1 MPEPKNGRIGGGV
14 LKDNLE
20 IYQGGTPGG
29 RDYLNF
35 ANLQTD
41 IDSGNPLLHLNAKD
55 EQIGVNTDSISFD
68 LQTSNNIGSSNII
81 APTTSIA
88 NLFDIAS
95 NRIDYLVG
103 SDLLLSS
110 AVDIEATA
118 ISTNNLL
125 LDYNTISTYSP
136 NSNIELRPNTGFVN
150 IRSHWNNTGSIH
162 ATGNIEF
169 GGNFTLGDSDQDN
182 VVFEAEVASD
192 ILPDTTDNVS
202 LGSPSKRFDKIYS
215 RALDTRSLT
224 SERVVLS
231 GARLELRQGNIFYVS
246 TLGDNTNVGD
256 HQHGA
261 FRTIKHAL
269 DVVDASSAGPVTIHI
284 YPGEYEEEFPLIV
297 PERVT
302 IRGHDLRNVIIKPTS
317 ATNTNNAFEVNQNC
331 MISDVTIKDFY
342 SPGHAFAFADDAVIT
357 DRSPYIQNITVITKG
372 SVVSADDPRGFNQGD
387 AGKGALIDGSTI
399 NLGSIVFESDDNF
412 SGDYFDSTIPY
423 SASIQ
428 QEYEQYIGW
437 TFLDGAAIRTITAF
451 QEGYSNKLRVILDS
465 IQSTSNGETFE
476 ATGQLPYDKSMLF
489 HSATFITPGVDAIT
503 MKGGARVEWLNSF
516 TYFANRGLY
525 ALEEV
530 YPHATVVTLS
540 GGSFGWEEDPYS
552 LGRNGL
558 GEITLYNGKPRFLYS
573 GGLVTKSILWQGSYW
588 EILNSATSTSWRSDS
603 DTLYPWQAENWY
615 PVGGTGTAPTLTP
628 NLNNLR
634 IEVRSIGSAN
644 VYGNFGAVA
653 DGTDTLMYLI
663 SHNFSYIGAGKNK
676 SNDKSLSI
684 ENNEIVKINNGVIHF
699 TSTNETGKFRIG
711 NNFFADFETGT
722 TSIDASA
729 IDFSG
734 ISQIITRSGD
744 SETFINGSRI
754 DTGNIRISGNTIT
767 TIDNELVL
775 TPVTGIFNTDN
786 NPSLILSNGDDTT
799 RTNVEGS
806 IRYNTSTNLFEG
818 YSTGNLSFGGT
829 YSDDRVTSLRAHKTN
844 NTIIFT
850 ANSVVAGTLD
860 ATKLSLVGLSDG
872 DVLFDNNLIT
882 TTESNSNLE
891 LRRNGTGIIEAFD
904 IDLRDKNIINTSNN
918 TLVLGA
924 VGEGYV
930 KFDST
935 TGLVIPW
942 GNTTSRPPSPEVG
955 DTRWNTSDEQLE
967 TWNGTEWQRSAG
979 TGEDVGT
986 ADVNELL
993 DLYTIVLG

>member
-68 LQTSNNIGSSNII
+68 LQTPNNIGSSNII
-81 APTTSIA
+81 ASTTSIA
-88 NLFDIAS
+88 NLFDITS

-125 LDYNTISTYSP
+125 LDYNTISTYTSD
-136 NSNIELRPNTGFVN
+136 SNIELRPNAAFVN

-182 VVFEAEVASD
+182 VVFEADVASD

-224 SERVVLS
+224 SEKVVLS
-231 GARLELRQGNIFYVS
+231 GTRLELRQGNIFYVS
-246 TLGDNTNVGD
+246 TLGDDTNVGD

-269 DVVDASSAGPVTIHI
+269 DVVDASSAGPVTIHV

-302 IRGHDLRNVIIKPTS
+302 ISGEDIRNCIIKPT
-317 ATNTNNAFEVNQNC
+317 AGTNTNNAFEVNQNVT
-331 MISDVTIKDFY
+331 IENITIKDFF
-342 SPGHAFAFADDAVIT
+342 SPGYAFTFANNAIIT
-357 DRSPYIQNITVITKG
+357 ERSPYIRNITVITKG
-372 SVVSADDPRGFNQGD
+372 SVVSATDPRGFDQGD
-387 AGKGALIDGSTI
+387 AGKGALIDGS
-399 NLGSIVFESDDNF
+399 
-412 SGDYFDSTIPY
+412 
-423 SASIQ
+423 
-428 QEYEQYIGW
+428 
-437 TFLDGAAIRTITAF
+437 ITA
-451 QEGYSNKLRVILDS
+451 SSL
-465 IQSTSNGETFE
+465 TE
-476 ATGQLPYDKSMLF
+476 ASMLF
-489 HSATFITPGVDAIT
+489 HAATFITPGVDAIT
-503 MKGGARVEWLNSF
+503 MTNGVRVEWLNSF
-516 TYFANRGLY
+516 TYYANRGLY
-525 ALEEV
+525 AI
-530 YPHATVVTLS
+530 
-540 GGSFGWEEDPYS
+540 
-552 LGRNGL
+552 N
-558 GEITLYNGKPRFLYS
+558 
-573 GGLVTKSILWQGSYW
+573 
-588 EILNSATSTSWRSDS
+588 
-603 DTLYPWQAENWY
+603 
-615 PVGGTGTAPTLTP
+615 GTAGKA
-628 NLNNLR
+628 NNGSTFGA
-634 IEVRSIGSAN
+634 EVRSIGSAC

-653 DGTDTLMYLI
+653 DGADTLMYLI
-663 SHNFSYIGAGKNK
+663 THNFAYIGTGKDK

-699 TSTNETGKFRIG
+699 TSTDETGKFRVG

-786 NPSLILSNGDDTT
+786 NPGLILSNSDDTT
-799 RTNVEGS
+799 RTNIQGS

-829 YSDDRVTSLRAHKTN
+829 YSDDRATSLRAHQTN
-844 NTIIFT
+844 NTIILT
-850 ANSVVAGTLD
+850 ANNVVAGTLD

-942 GNTTSRPPSPEVG
+942 GNTISRPPSPELG
-955 DTRWNTSDEQLE
+955 DTRWNTSDDQLE

-979 TGEDVGT
+979 TGEDVDANT
-986 ADVNELL
+986 INELL

>member
-68 LQTSNNIGSSNII
+68 LQTPNNIGSSNII
-81 APTTSIA
+81 ASTTSIA
-88 NLFDIAS
+88 NLFDITS

-125 LDYNTISTYSP
+125 LDYNTISTYTSD
-136 NSNIELRPNTGFVN
+136 SNIEFRPNAAFVN

-182 VVFEAEVASD
+182 VVFEADVASD

-224 SERVVLS
+224 SEKVVLS
-231 GARLELRQGNIFYVS
+231 GTRLELRQGNIFYVS
-246 TLGDNTNVGD
+246 TLGDDTNVGD

-269 DVVDASSAGPVTIHI
+269 DVVDASSAGPVTIHV

-302 IRGHDLRNVIIKPTS
+302 ISGEDIRNCIIKPTTG
-317 ATNTNNAFEVNQNC
+317 TNTNNAFEVNQNVT
-331 MISDVTIKDFY
+331 IENITIKDFF
-342 SPGHAFAFADDAVIT
+342 SPGYAFTFANNAIIT
-357 DRSPYIQNITVITKG
+357 ERSPYIRNITVITKG
-372 SVVSADDPRGFNQGD
+372 SVVSATDPRGFDQGD
-387 AGKGALIDGSTI
+387 AGKGALIDGS
-399 NLGSIVFESDDNF
+399 
-412 SGDYFDSTIPY
+412 
-423 SASIQ
+423 
-428 QEYEQYIGW
+428 
-437 TFLDGAAIRTITAF
+437 ITA
-451 QEGYSNKLRVILDS
+451 SSL
-465 IQSTSNGETFE
+465 TE
-476 ATGQLPYDKSMLF
+476 ASMLF
-489 HSATFITPGVDAIT
+489 HAATFITPGVDAIT
-503 MKGGARVEWLNSF
+503 MTNGVRVEWLNSF
-516 TYFANRGLY
+516 TYYANRGLY
-525 ALEEV
+525 AI
-530 YPHATVVTLS
+530 
-540 GGSFGWEEDPYS
+540 
-552 LGRNGL
+552 N
-558 GEITLYNGKPRFLYS
+558 
-573 GGLVTKSILWQGSYW
+573 
-588 EILNSATSTSWRSDS
+588 
-603 DTLYPWQAENWY
+603 
-615 PVGGTGTAPTLTP
+615 GTAGKA
-628 NLNNLR
+628 NNGSTFGA
-634 IEVRSIGSAN
+634 EVRSIGSAC

-653 DGTDTLMYLI
+653 DGADTLMYLI
-663 SHNFSYIGAGKNK
+663 THNFAYIGTGKDK

-699 TSTNETGKFRIG
+699 TSTDETGKFRVG

-786 NPSLILSNGDDTT
+786 NPGLILSNSDDTT
-799 RTNVEGS
+799 RTNIQGS

-829 YSDDRVTSLRAHKTN
+829 YSDDRATSLRAHQTN
-844 NTIIFT
+844 NTIILT
-850 ANSVVAGTLD
+850 ANNVVAGTLD

-942 GNTTSRPPSPEVG
+942 GNTISRPPSPELG
-955 DTRWNTSDEQLE
+955 DTRWNTSDDQLE

-979 TGEDVGT
+979 TGEDVDANT
-986 ADVNELL
+986 INELL

>member
-68 LQTSNNIGSSNII
+68 LQTPNNIGSSNII
-81 APTTSIA
+81 ASTTSIA
-88 NLFDIAS
+88 NLFDITS

-125 LDYNTISTYSP
+125 LDYNTISTYTSD
-136 NSNIELRPNTGFVN
+136 SNIELRPNAAFVN

-182 VVFEAEVASD
+182 VVFEADVASD
-192 ILPDTTDNVS
+192 ILHDTTDNVS

-224 SERVVLS
+224 SEKVVLS
-231 GARLELRQGNIFYVS
+231 GTRLELRQGNIFYVS
-246 TLGDNTNVGD
+246 TLGDDTNVGD

-269 DVVDASSAGPVTIHI
+269 DVVDASSAGPVTIHV

-302 IRGHDLRNVIIKPTS
+302 ISGEDIRNCIIKPTTG
-317 ATNTNNAFEVNQNC
+317 TNTNNAFEVNQNVT
-331 MISDVTIKDFY
+331 IENITIKDFF
-342 SPGHAFAFADDAVIT
+342 SPGYAFTFANNAIIT
-357 DRSPYIQNITVITKG
+357 ERSPYIRNITVITKG
-372 SVVSADDPRGFNQGD
+372 SVVSATDPRGFDQGD
-387 AGKGALIDGSTI
+387 AGKGALIDGS
-399 NLGSIVFESDDNF
+399 
-412 SGDYFDSTIPY
+412 
-423 SASIQ
+423 
-428 QEYEQYIGW
+428 
-437 TFLDGAAIRTITAF
+437 ITA
-451 QEGYSNKLRVILDS
+451 SSL
-465 IQSTSNGETFE
+465 TE
-476 ATGQLPYDKSMLF
+476 ASMLF
-489 HSATFITPGVDAIT
+489 HAATFITPGVDAIT
-503 MKGGARVEWLNSF
+503 MTNGVRVEWLNSF
-516 TYFANRGLY
+516 TYYANRGLY
-525 ALEEV
+525 AI
-530 YPHATVVTLS
+530 
-540 GGSFGWEEDPYS
+540 
-552 LGRNGL
+552 N
-558 GEITLYNGKPRFLYS
+558 
-573 GGLVTKSILWQGSYW
+573 
-588 EILNSATSTSWRSDS
+588 
-603 DTLYPWQAENWY
+603 
-615 PVGGTGTAPTLTP
+615 GTAGKA
-628 NLNNLR
+628 NNGSTFGA
-634 IEVRSIGSAN
+634 EVRSIGSAC

-653 DGTDTLMYLI
+653 DGADTLMYLI
-663 SHNFSYIGAGKNK
+663 THNFAYIGTGKDK

-699 TSTNETGKFRIG
+699 TSTDETGKFRVG

-786 NPSLILSNGDDTT
+786 NPGLILSNSDDTT
-799 RTNVEGS
+799 RTNIQGS

-829 YSDDRVTSLRAHKTN
+829 YSDDRATSLRAHQTN
-844 NTIIFT
+844 NTIILT
-850 ANSVVAGTLD
+850 ANNVVAGTLD

-942 GNTTSRPPSPEVG
+942 GNTISRPPSPELG
-955 DTRWNTSDEQLE
+955 DTRWNTSDDQLE

-979 TGEDVGT
+979 TGEDVDANT
-986 ADVNELL
+986 INELL

>member
-302 IRGHDLRNVIIKPTS
+302 ISGEDIRNCIVKPT
-317 ATNTNNAFEVNQNC
+317 AGTNTNNAFEVNQNVT
-331 MISDVTIKDFY
+331 IENITIKDFF
-342 SPGHAFAFADDAVIT
+342 SPGYAFTFANNAVIT
-357 DRSPYIQNITVITKG
+357 ERSPYIRNVTVITKG
-372 SVVSADDPRGFNQGD
+372 SVISATDPRGFDQGD
-387 AGKGALIDGSTI
+387 AGKGALIDGSFT
-399 NLGSIVFESDDNF
+399 
-412 SGDYFDSTIPY
+412 
-423 SASIQ
+423 ASSL
-428 QEYEQYIGW
+428 
-437 TFLDGAAIRTITAF
+437 T
-451 QEGYSNKLRVILDS
+451 
-465 IQSTSNGETFE
+465 E
-476 ATGQLPYDKSMLF
+476 ASMLF
-489 HSATFITPGVDAIT
+489 HAATFITPGVDAIT
-503 MKGGARVEWLNSF
+503 MTNGVRVEWLNSF
-516 TYFANRGLY
+516 TYYANRGLY
-525 ALEEV
+525 AI
-530 YPHATVVTLS
+530 
-540 GGSFGWEEDPYS
+540 
-552 LGRNGL
+552 N
-558 GEITLYNGKPRFLYS
+558 
-573 GGLVTKSILWQGSYW
+573 
-588 EILNSATSTSWRSDS
+588 
-603 DTLYPWQAENWY
+603 
-615 PVGGTGTAPTLTP
+615 GTAGKA
-628 NLNNLR
+628 NNGSTFGA
-634 IEVRSIGSAN
+634 EVRSIGSAC

-699 TSTNETGKFRIG
+699 TSTNETGKFRVG

-806 IRYNTSTNLFEG
+806 IRYNTSENLFEG

-850 ANSVVAGTLD
+850 ANSVLAGTLD

-979 TGEDVGT
+979 TGEDVGI

>member
-68 LQTSNNIGSSNII
+68 LQTPNNIGSSNII
-81 APTTSIA
+81 ASTTSIA
-88 NLFDIAS
+88 NLFDITS

-125 LDYNTISTYSP
+125 LDYNTISTYTSD
-136 NSNIELRPNTGFVN
+136 SNIELRPNAAFVN

-182 VVFEAEVASD
+182 VVFEADVASD

-224 SERVVLS
+224 SEKVVLS
-231 GARLELRQGNIFYVS
+231 GTRLELRQGNIFYVS
-246 TLGDNTNVGD
+246 TLGDDTNVGD

-269 DVVDASSAGPVTIHI
+269 DVVDASSAGPVTIHV

-302 IRGHDLRNVIIKPTS
+302 ISGEDIRNCIIKPTTG
-317 ATNTNNAFEVNQNC
+317 TNTNNAFEVNQNVT
-331 MISDVTIKDFY
+331 IENITIKDFF
-342 SPGHAFAFADDAVIT
+342 SPGYAFTFANNAIIT
-357 DRSPYIQNITVITKG
+357 ERSPYIRNITVITKG
-372 SVVSADDPRGFNQGD
+372 SVVSATDPRGFDQGD
-387 AGKGALIDGSTI
+387 AGKGALIDGS
-399 NLGSIVFESDDNF
+399 
-412 SGDYFDSTIPY
+412 
-423 SASIQ
+423 
-428 QEYEQYIGW
+428 
-437 TFLDGAAIRTITAF
+437 ITA
-451 QEGYSNKLRVILDS
+451 SSL
-465 IQSTSNGETFE
+465 TE
-476 ATGQLPYDKSMLF
+476 ASMLF
-489 HSATFITPGVDAIT
+489 HAATFITPGVDAIT
-503 MKGGARVEWLNSF
+503 MTNGVRVEWLNSF
-516 TYFANRGLY
+516 TYYANRGLY
-525 ALEEV
+525 AI
-530 YPHATVVTLS
+530 
-540 GGSFGWEEDPYS
+540 
-552 LGRNGL
+552 N
-558 GEITLYNGKPRFLYS
+558 
-573 GGLVTKSILWQGSYW
+573 
-588 EILNSATSTSWRSDS
+588 
-603 DTLYPWQAENWY
+603 
-615 PVGGTGTAPTLTP
+615 GTAGKA
-628 NLNNLR
+628 NNGSTFGA
-634 IEVRSIGSAN
+634 EVRSIGSAC

-653 DGTDTLMYLI
+653 DGADTLMYLI
-663 SHNFSYIGAGKNK
+663 SHNFAYIGTGKDK

-699 TSTNETGKFRIG
+699 TSTDETGKFRVG

-786 NPSLILSNGDDTT
+786 NPGLILSNSDDTT
-799 RTNVEGS
+799 RTNIQGS

-829 YSDDRVTSLRAHKTN
+829 YSDDRATSLRAHQTN
-844 NTIIFT
+844 NTIILT
-850 ANSVVAGTLD
+850 ANNVVAGTLD

-942 GNTTSRPPSPEVG
+942 GNTISRPPSPELG
-955 DTRWNTSDEQLE
+955 DTRWNTSDDQLE

-979 TGEDVGT
+979 TGEDVDANT
-986 ADVNELL
+986 INELL
-993 DLYTIVLG
+993 GLYTIVLG

>member
-68 LQTSNNIGSSNII
+68 LQTPNNIGSSNII

-88 NLFDIAS
+88 NLFDITS

-125 LDYNTISTYSP
+125 LDYNTISTYTSD
-136 NSNIELRPNTGFVN
+136 SNIELRPNAAFVN

-182 VVFEAEVASD
+182 VVFEADVASD

-224 SERVVLS
+224 SERVILS
-231 GARLELRQGNIFYVS
+231 GTRLELRQGNIFYVS
-246 TLGDNTNVGD
+246 TLGDDTNVGD

-302 IRGHDLRNVIIKPTS
+302 ISGEDIRNCIVKPT
-317 ATNTNNAFEVNQNC
+317 AGTNTNNAFEVNQNVT
-331 MISDVTIKDFY
+331 IENITIKDFF
-342 SPGHAFAFADDAVIT
+342 SPGYAFTFANNAVIT
-357 DRSPYIQNITVITKG
+357 ERSPYIRNVTVITKG
-372 SVVSADDPRGFNQGD
+372 SVTSADDPRGFAQGD
-387 AGKGALIDGSTI
+387 AGKGALIDGS
-399 NLGSIVFESDDNF
+399 
-412 SGDYFDSTIPY
+412 
-423 SASIQ
+423 
-428 QEYEQYIGW
+428 
-437 TFLDGAAIRTITAF
+437 ITA
-451 QEGYSNKLRVILDS
+451 SSL
-465 IQSTSNGETFE
+465 TE
-476 ATGQLPYDKSMLF
+476 ASMLF
-489 HSATFITPGVDAIT
+489 HAATFITPGVDAIT
-503 MKGGARVEWLNSF
+503 MTNGVRVEWLNSF

-525 ALEEV
+525 A
-530 YPHATVVTLS
+530 T
-540 GGSFGWEEDPYS
+540 
-552 LGRNGL
+552 N
-558 GEITLYNGKPRFLYS
+558 
-573 GGLVTKSILWQGSYW
+573 
-588 EILNSATSTSWRSDS
+588 
-603 DTLYPWQAENWY
+603 
-615 PVGGTGTAPTLTP
+615 GTAGKA
-628 NLNNLR
+628 NNGSTFGVEL
-634 IEVRSIGSAN
+634 RSIGSAC

-653 DGTDTLMYLI
+653 DGADTLMYLI
-663 SHNFSYIGAGKNK
+663 SHNFAYIGAGKDK
-676 SNDKSLSI
+676 TNDKSLSI

-699 TSTNETGKFRIG
+699 TSTDETGKFRVG

-786 NPSLILSNGDDTT
+786 NPGLILSNSDDTT

-829 YSDDRVTSLRAHKTN
+829 YSDDRATSLRAHNTN

-850 ANSVVAGTLD
+850 ANNVVAGTLD
-860 ATKLSLVGLSDG
+860 ATKLSLLGLSDG

-942 GNTTSRPPSPEVG
+942 GNTISRPPSPELG
-955 DTRWNTSDEQLE
+955 DTRWNTSDDQLE

-979 TGEDVGT
+979 TGEDVDANT
-986 ADVNELL
+986 INELL

>member
-68 LQTSNNIGSSNII
+68 LQTPNNIGSSNII
-81 APTTSIA
+81 ASTTSIA
-88 NLFDIAS
+88 NLFDITS

-125 LDYNTISTYSP
+125 LDYNTISTYTSD
-136 NSNIELRPNTGFVN
+136 SNIELRPNAAFVN

-182 VVFEAEVASD
+182 VVFEADVASD

-224 SERVVLS
+224 SEKVVLS
-231 GARLELRQGNIFYVS
+231 GTRLELRQGNIFYVS
-246 TLGDNTNVGD
+246 TLGDDTNVGD

-269 DVVDASSAGPVTIHI
+269 DVVDASSAGPVTIHV

-302 IRGHDLRNVIIKPTS
+302 ISGEDIRNCIIKPTTG
-317 ATNTNNAFEVNQNC
+317 TNTNNAFEVNQNVT
-331 MISDVTIKDFY
+331 IENITIKDFF
-342 SPGHAFAFADDAVIT
+342 SPGYAFTFANNAIIT
-357 DRSPYIQNITVITKG
+357 ERSPYIRNITVITKG
-372 SVVSADDPRGFNQGD
+372 SVVSATDPRGFDQGD
-387 AGKGALIDGSTI
+387 AGKGALIDGS
-399 NLGSIVFESDDNF
+399 
-412 SGDYFDSTIPY
+412 
-423 SASIQ
+423 
-428 QEYEQYIGW
+428 
-437 TFLDGAAIRTITAF
+437 ITA
-451 QEGYSNKLRVILDS
+451 SSL
-465 IQSTSNGETFE
+465 TE
-476 ATGQLPYDKSMLF
+476 ASMLF
-489 HSATFITPGVDAIT
+489 HAATFITPGVDAIT
-503 MKGGARVEWLNSF
+503 MTNGVRVEWLNSF
-516 TYFANRGLY
+516 TYYENRGLY
-525 ALEEV
+525 AI
-530 YPHATVVTLS
+530 
-540 GGSFGWEEDPYS
+540 
-552 LGRNGL
+552 N
-558 GEITLYNGKPRFLYS
+558 
-573 GGLVTKSILWQGSYW
+573 
-588 EILNSATSTSWRSDS
+588 
-603 DTLYPWQAENWY
+603 
-615 PVGGTGTAPTLTP
+615 GTAGKA
-628 NLNNLR
+628 NNGSTFGA
-634 IEVRSIGSAN
+634 EVRSIGSAC

-653 DGTDTLMYLI
+653 DGADTLMYLI
-663 SHNFSYIGAGKNK
+663 THNFAYIGTGKDK

-699 TSTNETGKFRIG
+699 TSTDETGKFRVG

-786 NPSLILSNGDDTT
+786 NPGLILSNSDDTT
-799 RTNVEGS
+799 RTNIQGS

-829 YSDDRVTSLRAHKTN
+829 YSDDRATSLRAHQTN
-844 NTIIFT
+844 NTIILT
-850 ANSVVAGTLD
+850 ANNVVAGTLD

-942 GNTTSRPPSPEVG
+942 GNTISRPPSPELG
-955 DTRWNTSDEQLE
+955 DTRWNTSDDQLE

-979 TGEDVGT
+979 TGEDVDANT
-986 ADVNELL
+986 INELL

>member
-68 LQTSNNIGSSNII
+68 LQTPNNIGSSNII
-81 APTTSIA
+81 ASTTSIA
-88 NLFDIAS
+88 NLFDITS

-125 LDYNTISTYSP
+125 LDYNTISTYTSD
-136 NSNIELRPNTGFVN
+136 SNIELRPNAAFVN

-182 VVFEAEVASD
+182 VVFEADVASD

-224 SERVVLS
+224 SEKVVLS
-231 GARLELRQGNIFYVS
+231 GTRLELRQGNIFYVS
-246 TLGDNTNVGD
+246 TLGDDTNVGD

-269 DVVDASSAGPVTIHI
+269 DVVDASSAGPVTIHV

-302 IRGHDLRNVIIKPTS
+302 ISGEDIRNCIIKPTTG
-317 ATNTNNAFEVNQNC
+317 TNTNNAFEVNQNVT
-331 MISDVTIKDFY
+331 IENITIKDFF
-342 SPGHAFAFADDAVIT
+342 SPGYAFTFANNAIIT
-357 DRSPYIQNITVITKG
+357 ERSPYIRNITVITKG
-372 SVVSADDPRGFNQGD
+372 SVVSATDPRGFDQGD
-387 AGKGALIDGSTI
+387 AGKGALIDGS
-399 NLGSIVFESDDNF
+399 
-412 SGDYFDSTIPY
+412 
-423 SASIQ
+423 
-428 QEYEQYIGW
+428 
-437 TFLDGAAIRTITAF
+437 ITA
-451 QEGYSNKLRVILDS
+451 SSL
-465 IQSTSNGETFE
+465 TE
-476 ATGQLPYDKSMLF
+476 ASMLF
-489 HSATFITPGVDAIT
+489 HAATFITPGVDAIT
-503 MKGGARVEWLNSF
+503 MTNGVRVEWLNSF
-516 TYFANRGLY
+516 TYYANRGLY
-525 ALEEV
+525 AI
-530 YPHATVVTLS
+530 
-540 GGSFGWEEDPYS
+540 
-552 LGRNGL
+552 N
-558 GEITLYNGKPRFLYS
+558 
-573 GGLVTKSILWQGSYW
+573 
-588 EILNSATSTSWRSDS
+588 
-603 DTLYPWQAENWY
+603 
-615 PVGGTGTAPTLTP
+615 GTAGKA
-628 NLNNLR
+628 NNGSTFGA
-634 IEVRSIGSAN
+634 EVRSIGSAC

-653 DGTDTLMYLI
+653 DGADTLMYLI
-663 SHNFSYIGAGKNK
+663 THNFAYIGTGKDK

-699 TSTNETGKFRIG
+699 TSTDETGKFRVG

-786 NPSLILSNGDDTT
+786 NPGLILSNSDDTT
-799 RTNVEGS
+799 RTNIQGS

-829 YSDDRVTSLRAHKTN
+829 YSDDRATSLRAHQTN
-844 NTIIFT
+844 NTIILT
-850 ANSVVAGTLD
+850 ANNVVAGTLD

-942 GNTTSRPPSPEVG
+942 GNTISRPPSPELG
-955 DTRWNTSDEQLE
+955 DTRWNTSDDQLE

-979 TGEDVGT
+979 TGEDVDANT
-986 ADVNELL
+986 INELL

>member
-41 IDSGNPLLHLNAKD
+41 VDSGNPLLHLNAKD
-55 EQIGVNTDSISFD
+55 EQIGVNTDSISFE
-68 LQTSNNIGSSNII
+68 LQTPNNIGSSNII

-88 NLFDIAS
+88 NLFDITS

-125 LDYNTISTYSP
+125 LDYNTISTYTP
-136 NSNIELRPNTGFVN
+136 NSNIELRPNAASVN
-150 IRSHWNNTGSIH
+150 IRSHWNSTGSIH

-192 ILPDTTDNVS
+192 ILPDITDNVA

-224 SERVVLS
+224 SEKVVLS

-246 TLGDNTNVGD
+246 TLGDDTNVGD

-261 FRTIKHAL
+261 FRTLKHAL

-302 IRGHDLRNVIIKPTS
+302 ISGEDIRNCIIKPT
-317 ATNTNNAFEVNQNC
+317 AGTNTNNAFEMNQNVT
-331 MISDVTIKDFY
+331 IENITIKDFY
-342 SPGHAFAFADDAVIT
+342 SPGYAFTFASNAIIT
-357 DRSPYIQNITVITKG
+357 ERSPYIRNVTVITKG
-372 SVVSADDPRGFNQGD
+372 SVVSASDPRGFDQGD
-387 AGKGALIDGSTI
+387 AGKGALIDGS
-399 NLGSIVFESDDNF
+399 
-412 SGDYFDSTIPY
+412 
-423 SASIQ
+423 
-428 QEYEQYIGW
+428 
-437 TFLDGAAIRTITAF
+437 ITA
-451 QEGYSNKLRVILDS
+451 SSL
-465 IQSTSNGETFE
+465 TE
-476 ATGQLPYDKSMLF
+476 ASMLF
-489 HSATFITPGVDAIT
+489 HAATFITPGVDAVT
-503 MKGGARVEWLNSF
+503 MTNGVRVEWLNSF
-516 TYFANRGLY
+516 TYYANRGLY
-525 ALEEV
+525 A
-530 YPHATVVTLS
+530 T
-540 GGSFGWEEDPYS
+540 
-552 LGRNGL
+552 N
-558 GEITLYNGKPRFLYS
+558 
-573 GGLVTKSILWQGSYW
+573 
-588 EILNSATSTSWRSDS
+588 
-603 DTLYPWQAENWY
+603 
-615 PVGGTGTAPTLTP
+615 GTAGKA
-628 NLNNLR
+628 NNGSTFGAEL
-634 IEVRSIGSAN
+634 RSIGSAC

-653 DGTDTLMYLI
+653 DGSDTLMYLI
-663 SHNFSYIGAGKNK
+663 SHNFSYIGAGKDK

-684 ENNEIVKINNGVIHF
+684 ESNEVLKINNGVIHF
-699 TSTNETGKFRIG
+699 TSTDETGKFRVG

-754 DTGNIRISGNTIT
+754 DTGNIRISGNTIN
-767 TIDNELVL
+767 TINNELVL
-775 TPVTGIFNTDN
+775 TPVTGVFNTDN
-786 NPSLILSNGDDTT
+786 NPGLILSNSDDTT
-799 RTNVEGS
+799 RTNIQGS

-818 YSTGNLSFGGT
+818 FSTGNLSFGGT
-829 YSDDRVTSLRAHKTN
+829 YSDDRATSLRAHQTN
-844 NTIIFT
+844 NTLIFT
-850 ANSVVAGTLD
+850 ANNVVAGTLD

-904 IDLRDKNIINTSNN
+904 IDLRDENLINTTNN
-918 TLVLGA
+918 TFVLDA

-942 GNTTSRPPSPEVG
+942 GNTVSRPSNPEIG
-955 DTRWNTSDEQLE
+955 DTRWNTSDDQLE

-979 TGEDVGT
+979 TGEDV
-986 ADVNELL
+986 DVNTINELL
-993 DLYTIVLG
+993 DLYTMVLG

>member
-41 IDSGNPLLHLNAKD
+41 VDSGNPLLHLNAKD
-55 EQIGVNTDSISFD
+55 EQIGVNTDSISFE
-68 LQTSNNIGSSNII
+68 LQTPNNIGSSNII

-88 NLFDIAS
+88 NLFDITS

-125 LDYNTISTYSP
+125 LDYNTISTYTP
-136 NSNIELRPNTGFVN
+136 NSNIELRPNAASVN
-150 IRSHWNNTGSIH
+150 IRSHWNSTGSIH

-192 ILPDTTDNVS
+192 ILPDITDNVA

-224 SERVVLS
+224 SEKVVLS

-246 TLGDNTNVGD
+246 TLGDDTNVGD

-261 FRTIKHAL
+261 FRTLKHAL

-302 IRGHDLRNVIIKPTS
+302 ISGEDIRNCIIKPT
-317 ATNTNNAFEVNQNC
+317 AGTNTNNAFEMNQNVT
-331 MISDVTIKDFY
+331 IENITIKDFY
-342 SPGHAFAFADDAVIT
+342 SPGYAFTFASNAIIT
-357 DRSPYIQNITVITKG
+357 ERSPYIRNVTVITKG
-372 SVVSADDPRGFNQGD
+372 SVVSASDPRGFDQGD
-387 AGKGALIDGSTI
+387 AGKGALIDGS
-399 NLGSIVFESDDNF
+399 
-412 SGDYFDSTIPY
+412 
-423 SASIQ
+423 
-428 QEYEQYIGW
+428 
-437 TFLDGAAIRTITAF
+437 ITA
-451 QEGYSNKLRVILDS
+451 SSL
-465 IQSTSNGETFE
+465 TE
-476 ATGQLPYDKSMLF
+476 ASMLF
-489 HSATFITPGVDAIT
+489 HAATFITPGVDAVT
-503 MKGGARVEWLNSF
+503 MTNGVRVEWLNSF
-516 TYFANRGLY
+516 TYYANRGLY
-525 ALEEV
+525 A
-530 YPHATVVTLS
+530 T
-540 GGSFGWEEDPYS
+540 
-552 LGRNGL
+552 N
-558 GEITLYNGKPRFLYS
+558 
-573 GGLVTKSILWQGSYW
+573 
-588 EILNSATSTSWRSDS
+588 
-603 DTLYPWQAENWY
+603 
-615 PVGGTGTAPTLTP
+615 GTAGKA
-628 NLNNLR
+628 NNGSTFGAEL
-634 IEVRSIGSAN
+634 RSIGSAC

-653 DGTDTLMYLI
+653 DGADTLMYLI
-663 SHNFSYIGAGKNK
+663 SHNFSYIGAGKDK

-684 ENNEIVKINNGVIHF
+684 ESNEVFKINNGVIHF
-699 TSTNETGKFRIG
+699 TSTDETGKFRVG

-754 DTGNIRISGNTIT
+754 DTGNIRISGNTIN
-767 TIDNELVL
+767 TINNELVL
-775 TPVTGIFNTDN
+775 TPVTGVFNTDN
-786 NPSLILSNGDDTT
+786 NPGLILSNSDDTT
-799 RTNVEGS
+799 RTNIQGS

-818 YSTGNLSFGGT
+818 FSTGNLSFGGT
-829 YSDDRVTSLRAHKTN
+829 YSDDRATSLRAHQTN
-844 NTIIFT
+844 NTLIFT
-850 ANSVVAGTLD
+850 ANNVVAGTLD

-904 IDLRDKNIINTSNN
+904 IDLRDENLINTTNN
-918 TLVLGA
+918 TFVLDA

-942 GNTTSRPPSPEVG
+942 GNTVSRPSNPEIG
-955 DTRWNTSDEQLE
+955 DTRWNTSDDQLE

-979 TGEDVGT
+979 TGEDV
-986 ADVNELL
+986 DVNTINELL
-993 DLYTIVLG
+993 DLYTMVLG

>member
-68 LQTSNNIGSSNII
+68 LQTPNNIGSSNII
-81 APTTSIA
+81 ASTTSIA
-88 NLFDIAS
+88 NLFDITS

-125 LDYNTISTYSP
+125 LDYNTISTYTSD
-136 NSNIELRPNTGFVN
+136 SNIELRPNAAFVN

-182 VVFEAEVASD
+182 VVFEADVASD

-224 SERVVLS
+224 SEKVVLS
-231 GARLELRQGNIFYVS
+231 GTRLELRQGNIFYVS
-246 TLGDNTNVGD
+246 TLGDDTNVGD

-269 DVVDASSAGPVTIHI
+269 DVVDASSAGPVTIHV

-302 IRGHDLRNVIIKPTS
+302 ISGEDIRNCIIKPTTG
-317 ATNTNNAFEVNQNC
+317 TNTNNAFEVNQNVT
-331 MISDVTIKDFY
+331 IENITIKDFF
-342 SPGHAFAFADDAVIT
+342 SPGYAFTFANNAIIT
-357 DRSPYIQNITVITKG
+357 ERSPYIRNITVITKG
-372 SVVSADDPRGFNQGD
+372 SVVSATDPRGFDQGD
-387 AGKGALIDGSTI
+387 AGKGALIDGS
-399 NLGSIVFESDDNF
+399 
-412 SGDYFDSTIPY
+412 
-423 SASIQ
+423 
-428 QEYEQYIGW
+428 
-437 TFLDGAAIRTITAF
+437 ITA
-451 QEGYSNKLRVILDS
+451 SSL
-465 IQSTSNGETFE
+465 TE
-476 ATGQLPYDKSMLF
+476 ASMLF
-489 HSATFITPGVDAIT
+489 HAATFITPGVDAIT
-503 MKGGARVEWLNSF
+503 MTNGVRVEWLNSF
-516 TYFANRGLY
+516 TYYANRGLY
-525 ALEEV
+525 AI
-530 YPHATVVTLS
+530 
-540 GGSFGWEEDPYS
+540 
-552 LGRNGL
+552 N
-558 GEITLYNGKPRFLYS
+558 
-573 GGLVTKSILWQGSYW
+573 
-588 EILNSATSTSWRSDS
+588 
-603 DTLYPWQAENWY
+603 
-615 PVGGTGTAPTLTP
+615 GTAGKA
-628 NLNNLR
+628 NNGSTFGA
-634 IEVRSIGSAN
+634 EVRSIGSAC

-653 DGTDTLMYLI
+653 DGADTLMYLI
-663 SHNFSYIGAGKNK
+663 THNFAYIGTGKDK

-699 TSTNETGKFRIG
+699 TSTDETGKFRVG

-786 NPSLILSNGDDTT
+786 NPGLILSNSDDTT
-799 RTNVEGS
+799 RTNIQGS

-829 YSDDRVTSLRAHKTN
+829 YSDDRATSLRAHQTN
-844 NTIIFT
+844 NTIILT
-850 ANSVVAGTLD
+850 ANNVVAGTLD

-872 DVLFDNNLIT
+872 DVLFDNNRIT

-942 GNTTSRPPSPEVG
+942 GNTISRPPSPELG
-955 DTRWNTSDEQLE
+955 DTRWNTSDDQLE

-979 TGEDVGT
+979 TGEDVDANT
-986 ADVNELL
+986 INELL

>member
-68 LQTSNNIGSSNII
+68 LQTPNNIGSSNII
-81 APTTSIA
+81 ASTTSIA
-88 NLFDIAS
+88 NLFDITS

-125 LDYNTISTYSP
+125 LDYNTISTYTSD
-136 NSNIELRPNTGFVN
+136 SNIELRPNAAFVN

-182 VVFEAEVASD
+182 VVFEADVASD

-224 SERVVLS
+224 SEKVVLS
-231 GARLELRQGNIFYVS
+231 GTRLELRQGNIFYVS
-246 TLGDNTNVGD
+246 TLGDDTNVGD

-269 DVVDASSAGPVTIHI
+269 DVVDASSAGPVTIHV

-302 IRGHDLRNVIIKPTS
+302 ISGEDIRNCIIKPTTG
-317 ATNTNNAFEVNQNC
+317 TNTNNAFEVNQNVT
-331 MISDVTIKDFY
+331 IENITIKDFF
-342 SPGHAFAFADDAVIT
+342 SPGYAFTFANNAIIT
-357 DRSPYIQNITVITKG
+357 ERSPYIRNITVITKG
-372 SVVSADDPRGFNQGD
+372 SVVSATDPRGFDQGD
-387 AGKGALIDGSTI
+387 AGKGALIDGS
-399 NLGSIVFESDDNF
+399 
-412 SGDYFDSTIPY
+412 
-423 SASIQ
+423 
-428 QEYEQYIGW
+428 
-437 TFLDGAAIRTITAF
+437 ITA
-451 QEGYSNKLRVILDS
+451 SSL
-465 IQSTSNGETFE
+465 TE
-476 ATGQLPYDKSMLF
+476 ASMLF
-489 HSATFITPGVDAIT
+489 HAATFITPGVDAIT
-503 MKGGARVEWLNSF
+503 MTNGVRVEWLNSF
-516 TYFANRGLY
+516 TYYANRGLY
-525 ALEEV
+525 AI
-530 YPHATVVTLS
+530 
-540 GGSFGWEEDPYS
+540 
-552 LGRNGL
+552 N
-558 GEITLYNGKPRFLYS
+558 
-573 GGLVTKSILWQGSYW
+573 
-588 EILNSATSTSWRSDS
+588 
-603 DTLYPWQAENWY
+603 
-615 PVGGTGTAPTLTP
+615 GTAGKA
-628 NLNNLR
+628 NNGSTFGA
-634 IEVRSIGSAN
+634 EVRSIGSAC

-653 DGTDTLMYLI
+653 DGADTLMYLI
-663 SHNFSYIGAGKNK
+663 THNFAYIGTGKDK

-699 TSTNETGKFRIG
+699 TSTDETGKFRVG

-786 NPSLILSNGDDTT
+786 NPGLILSNSDDTT
-799 RTNVEGS
+799 RTNIQGS

-829 YSDDRVTSLRAHKTN
+829 YSDDRATSLRAHQTN
-844 NTIIFT
+844 NTIILT
-850 ANSVVAGTLD
+850 ANNVVAGTLD

-872 DVLFDNNLIT
+872 DVLFDNNRIT

-924 VGEGYV
+924 VGEGYI

-942 GNTTSRPPSPEVG
+942 GNTISRPPSPELG
-955 DTRWNTSDEQLE
+955 DTRWNTSDDQLE

-979 TGEDVGT
+979 TGEDVDANT
-986 ADVNELL
+986 INELL

>member
-41 IDSGNPLLHLNAKD
+41 VDSGNPLLHLNAKD
-55 EQIGVNTDSISFD
+55 EQIGVNTDSISFE
-68 LQTSNNIGSSNII
+68 LQTPNNIGSSNII

-88 NLFDIAS
+88 NLFDITS

-125 LDYNTISTYSP
+125 LDYNTISTYTP
-136 NSNIELRPNTGFVN
+136 NSNIELRPNAASVN
-150 IRSHWNNTGSIH
+150 IRSHWNSTGSIH

-192 ILPDTTDNVS
+192 ILPDITDNVA

-224 SERVVLS
+224 SEKVVLS

-246 TLGDNTNVGD
+246 TLGDDTNVGD

-261 FRTIKHAL
+261 FRTLKHAL

-302 IRGHDLRNVIIKPTS
+302 ISGEDIRNCIIKPT
-317 ATNTNNAFEVNQNC
+317 AGTNTNNAFEMNQNVT
-331 MISDVTIKDFY
+331 IENITIKDFY
-342 SPGHAFAFADDAVIT
+342 SPGYAFTFASNAIIT
-357 DRSPYIQNITVITKG
+357 ERSPYIRNVTVITKG
-372 SVVSADDPRGFNQGD
+372 SVVSASDPRGFDQGD
-387 AGKGALIDGSTI
+387 AGKGALIDGS
-399 NLGSIVFESDDNF
+399 
-412 SGDYFDSTIPY
+412 
-423 SASIQ
+423 
-428 QEYEQYIGW
+428 
-437 TFLDGAAIRTITAF
+437 ITA
-451 QEGYSNKLRVILDS
+451 SSL
-465 IQSTSNGETFE
+465 TE
-476 ATGQLPYDKSMLF
+476 ASMLF
-489 HSATFITPGVDAIT
+489 HAATFITPGVDAVT
-503 MKGGARVEWLNSF
+503 MTNGVRVEWLNSF
-516 TYFANRGLY
+516 TYYANRGLY
-525 ALEEV
+525 A
-530 YPHATVVTLS
+530 T
-540 GGSFGWEEDPYS
+540 
-552 LGRNGL
+552 N
-558 GEITLYNGKPRFLYS
+558 
-573 GGLVTKSILWQGSYW
+573 
-588 EILNSATSTSWRSDS
+588 
-603 DTLYPWQAENWY
+603 
-615 PVGGTGTAPTLTP
+615 GTAGKA
-628 NLNNLR
+628 NNGSTFGAEL
-634 IEVRSIGSAN
+634 RSIGSAC

-653 DGTDTLMYLI
+653 DGADTLMYLI
-663 SHNFSYIGAGKNK
+663 SHNFSYIGAGKDK

-684 ENNEIVKINNGVIHF
+684 ESNEVLKINNGVIHF
-699 TSTNETGKFRIG
+699 TSTDETGKFRVG

-754 DTGNIRISGNTIT
+754 DTGNIRISGNTIN
-767 TIDNELVL
+767 TINNELVL
-775 TPVTGIFNTDN
+775 TPVTGVFNTDN
-786 NPSLILSNGDDTT
+786 NPGLILSNSDDTT
-799 RTNVEGS
+799 RTNIQGS

-818 YSTGNLSFGGT
+818 FSTGNLSFGGT
-829 YSDDRVTSLRAHKTN
+829 YSDDRATSLRAHQTN
-844 NTIIFT
+844 NTLIFT
-850 ANSVVAGTLD
+850 ANNVVAGTLD

-904 IDLRDKNIINTSNN
+904 IDLRDENLINTTNN
-918 TLVLGA
+918 TFVLDA

-942 GNTTSRPPSPEVG
+942 GNTVSRPSNPEIG
-955 DTRWNTSDEQLE
+955 DTRWNTSDDQLE

-979 TGEDVGT
+979 TGEDV
-986 ADVNELL
+986 DVNTINELL
-993 DLYTIVLG
+993 DLYTMVLG

>member
-68 LQTSNNIGSSNII
+68 LQTPNNIGSSNII
-81 APTTSIA
+81 ASTTSIA
-88 NLFDIAS
+88 NLFDITS

-125 LDYNTISTYSP
+125 LDYNTISTYTSD
-136 NSNIELRPNTGFVN
+136 SNIELRPNAAFVN

-182 VVFEAEVASD
+182 VVFEADVASD

-224 SERVVLS
+224 SEKVVLS
-231 GARLELRQGNIFYVS
+231 GTRLELRQGNIFYVS
-246 TLGDNTNVGD
+246 TLGDDTNVGD

-269 DVVDASSAGPVTIHI
+269 DVVDASSAGPVTIHV

-302 IRGHDLRNVIIKPTS
+302 ISGEDIRNCIIKPTTG
-317 ATNTNNAFEVNQNC
+317 TNTNNAFEVNQNVT
-331 MISDVTIKDFY
+331 IENITIKDFF
-342 SPGHAFAFADDAVIT
+342 SPGYAFTFANNAIIT
-357 DRSPYIQNITVITKG
+357 ERSPYIRNITVITKG
-372 SVVSADDPRGFNQGD
+372 SVVSATDPRGFDQGD
-387 AGKGALIDGSTI
+387 AGKGALIDGS
-399 NLGSIVFESDDNF
+399 
-412 SGDYFDSTIPY
+412 
-423 SASIQ
+423 
-428 QEYEQYIGW
+428 
-437 TFLDGAAIRTITAF
+437 ITA
-451 QEGYSNKLRVILDS
+451 SSL
-465 IQSTSNGETFE
+465 TE
-476 ATGQLPYDKSMLF
+476 ASMLF
-489 HSATFITPGVDAIT
+489 HAATFITPGVDAIT
-503 MKGGARVEWLNSF
+503 MTNGVRVEWLNSF
-516 TYFANRGLY
+516 TYYANRGLY
-525 ALEEV
+525 AINGTDGK
-530 YPHATVVTLS
+530 ANN
-540 GGSFGWEEDPYS
+540 GSTFG
-552 LGRNGL
+552 
-558 GEITLYNGKPRFLYS
+558 
-573 GGLVTKSILWQGSYW
+573 
-588 EILNSATSTSWRSDS
+588 A
-603 DTLYPWQAENWY
+603 
-615 PVGGTGTAPTLTP
+615 
-628 NLNNLR
+628 
-634 IEVRSIGSAN
+634 EVRSIGSAC

-653 DGTDTLMYLI
+653 DGADTLMYLI
-663 SHNFSYIGAGKNK
+663 THNFAYIGTGKDK

-699 TSTNETGKFRIG
+699 TSTDETGKFRVG

-786 NPSLILSNGDDTT
+786 NPGLILSNSDDTT
-799 RTNVEGS
+799 RTNIQGS

-829 YSDDRVTSLRAHKTN
+829 YSDDRATSLRAHQTN
-844 NTIIFT
+844 NTIILT
-850 ANSVVAGTLD
+850 ANNVVAGTLD

-942 GNTTSRPPSPEVG
+942 GNTISRPPSPELG
-955 DTRWNTSDEQLE
+955 DTRWNTSDDQLE

-979 TGEDVGT
+979 TGEDVD
-986 ADVNELL
+986 AN
-993 DLYTIVLG
+993 TINLSLIHI

>member
-68 LQTSNNIGSSNII
+68 LQTPNNIGSSNII
-81 APTTSIA
+81 ASTTSIA
-88 NLFDIAS
+88 NLFDITS

-125 LDYNTISTYSP
+125 LDYNTISTYTSD
-136 NSNIELRPNTGFVN
+136 SNIELRPNAAFVN

-182 VVFEAEVASD
+182 VVFEADVASD

-224 SERVVLS
+224 SEKVVLS
-231 GARLELRQGNIFYVS
+231 GTRLELRQGNIFYVS
-246 TLGDNTNVGD
+246 TLGDDTNVGD

-269 DVVDASSAGPVTIHI
+269 DVVDASSAGPVTIHV

-302 IRGHDLRNVIIKPTS
+302 ISGEDIRNCIIKPTTG
-317 ATNTNNAFEVNQNC
+317 TNTNNAFEVNQNVT
-331 MISDVTIKDFY
+331 IENITIKDFF
-342 SPGHAFAFADDAVIT
+342 SPGYAFTFANNAIIT
-357 DRSPYIQNITVITKG
+357 ERSPYIRNITVITKG
-372 SVVSADDPRGFNQGD
+372 SVVSATDPRGFDQGD
-387 AGKGALIDGSTI
+387 AGKGALIDGS
-399 NLGSIVFESDDNF
+399 
-412 SGDYFDSTIPY
+412 
-423 SASIQ
+423 
-428 QEYEQYIGW
+428 
-437 TFLDGAAIRTITAF
+437 ITA
-451 QEGYSNKLRVILDS
+451 SSL
-465 IQSTSNGETFE
+465 TE
-476 ATGQLPYDKSMLF
+476 ASMLF
-489 HSATFITPGVDAIT
+489 HAATFITPGVDAIT
-503 MKGGARVEWLNSF
+503 MTNGVRVEWLNSF
-516 TYFANRGLY
+516 TYYANRGLY
-525 ALEEV
+525 AI
-530 YPHATVVTLS
+530 
-540 GGSFGWEEDPYS
+540 
-552 LGRNGL
+552 N
-558 GEITLYNGKPRFLYS
+558 
-573 GGLVTKSILWQGSYW
+573 
-588 EILNSATSTSWRSDS
+588 
-603 DTLYPWQAENWY
+603 
-615 PVGGTGTAPTLTP
+615 GTAGKA
-628 NLNNLR
+628 NNGSTFGA
-634 IEVRSIGSAN
+634 EVRSIGSAC

-653 DGTDTLMYLI
+653 DGADTLMYLI
-663 SHNFSYIGAGKNK
+663 THNFAYIGTGKDK

-699 TSTNETGKFRIG
+699 TSTDETGKFRVG

-786 NPSLILSNGDDTT
+786 NPGLILSNSDDTT
-799 RTNVEGS
+799 RTNIQGS

-829 YSDDRVTSLRAHKTN
+829 YSDDRATSLRAHQTN
-844 NTIIFT
+844 NTIILT
-850 ANSVVAGTLD
+850 ANNVVAGTLD

-942 GNTTSRPPSPEVG
+942 GNTISRPPIPELG
-955 DTRWNTSDEQLE
+955 DTRWNTSDDQLE

-979 TGEDVGT
+979 TGEDVDANT
-986 ADVNELL
+986 INELL

>member
-68 LQTSNNIGSSNII
+68 LQTPNNIGSSNII

-88 NLFDIAS
+88 NLFDITS

-118 ISTNNLL
+118 ISTNKLL
-125 LDYNTISTYSP
+125 LDYNTISTYTSD
-136 NSNIELRPNTGFVN
+136 SNIELRPNSAFVN

-224 SERVVLS
+224 SERVILS
-231 GARLELRQGNIFYVS
+231 GTRLELRQGNIFYVS
-246 TLGDNTNVGD
+246 TLGDDTNVGD

-302 IRGHDLRNVIIKPTS
+302 ISGEDIRNCIVKPT
-317 ATNTNNAFEVNQNC
+317 AGTNTNNAFEVNQNVT
-331 MISDVTIKDFY
+331 IENITIKDFF
-342 SPGHAFAFADDAVIT
+342 SPGYAFTFANNAIIT
-357 DRSPYIQNITVITKG
+357 ERSPYIRNITVITKG
-372 SVVSADDPRGFNQGD
+372 SVVSATDPRGFDQGD
-387 AGKGALIDGSTI
+387 AGKGALIDGS
-399 NLGSIVFESDDNF
+399 
-412 SGDYFDSTIPY
+412 
-423 SASIQ
+423 
-428 QEYEQYIGW
+428 
-437 TFLDGAAIRTITAF
+437 ITA
-451 QEGYSNKLRVILDS
+451 SSL
-465 IQSTSNGETFE
+465 TE
-476 ATGQLPYDKSMLF
+476 ASMLF
-489 HSATFITPGVDAIT
+489 HAATFITPGVDAIT
-503 MKGGARVEWLNSF
+503 MTNGVRVEWLNSF
-516 TYFANRGLY
+516 TYYANRGLY
-525 ALEEV
+525 AI
-530 YPHATVVTLS
+530 
-540 GGSFGWEEDPYS
+540 
-552 LGRNGL
+552 N
-558 GEITLYNGKPRFLYS
+558 
-573 GGLVTKSILWQGSYW
+573 
-588 EILNSATSTSWRSDS
+588 
-603 DTLYPWQAENWY
+603 
-615 PVGGTGTAPTLTP
+615 GTAGKA
-628 NLNNLR
+628 NNGSTFGA
-634 IEVRSIGSAN
+634 EVRSIGSAC

-653 DGTDTLMYLI
+653 DGADTLMYLI
-663 SHNFSYIGAGKNK
+663 SHNFAYIGTGKDK

-699 TSTNETGKFRIG
+699 TSTDETGKFRVG

-786 NPSLILSNGDDTT
+786 NPGLILSNSDDTT

-829 YSDDRVTSLRAHKTN
+829 YSDDRATSLRAHQTN
-844 NTIIFT
+844 NTIILT
-850 ANSVVAGTLD
+850 ANNVVAGTLD

-872 DVLFDNNLIT
+872 DVLFDNNRIT

-924 VGEGYV
+924 VGQGYI

-942 GNTTSRPPSPEVG
+942 GNTISRPPSPELG
-955 DTRWNTSDEQLE
+955 DTRWNTSDDQLE

-979 TGEDVGT
+979 TGEDVDANT
-986 ADVNELL
+986 INELL

>member
-41 IDSGNPLLHLNAKD
+41 IDSGNPLLHLNSKD

-68 LQTSNNIGSSNII
+68 LQTPNNIGSSNII
-81 APTTSIA
+81 ASTTSIA
-88 NLFDIAS
+88 NLFDITS

-125 LDYNTISTYSP
+125 LDYNTISTYTSD
-136 NSNIELRPNTGFVN
+136 SNIELRPNAAFVN

-182 VVFEAEVASD
+182 VVFEADVASD

-224 SERVVLS
+224 SEKVVLS
-231 GARLELRQGNIFYVS
+231 GTRLELRQGNIFYVS
-246 TLGDNTNVGD
+246 TLGDDTNVGD

-269 DVVDASSAGPVTIHI
+269 DVVDASSAGPVTIHV

-302 IRGHDLRNVIIKPTS
+302 ISGEDIRNCIIKPTTG
-317 ATNTNNAFEVNQNC
+317 TNTNNAFEVNQNVT
-331 MISDVTIKDFY
+331 IENITIKDFF
-342 SPGHAFAFADDAVIT
+342 SPGYAFTFANNAIIT
-357 DRSPYIQNITVITKG
+357 ERSPYIRNITVITKG
-372 SVVSADDPRGFNQGD
+372 SVVSATDPRGFDQGD
-387 AGKGALIDGSTI
+387 AGKGALIDGS
-399 NLGSIVFESDDNF
+399 
-412 SGDYFDSTIPY
+412 
-423 SASIQ
+423 
-428 QEYEQYIGW
+428 
-437 TFLDGAAIRTITAF
+437 ITA
-451 QEGYSNKLRVILDS
+451 SSL
-465 IQSTSNGETFE
+465 TE
-476 ATGQLPYDKSMLF
+476 ASMLF
-489 HSATFITPGVDAIT
+489 HAATFITPGVDAIT
-503 MKGGARVEWLNSF
+503 MTNGVRVEWLNSF
-516 TYFANRGLY
+516 TYYANRGLY
-525 ALEEV
+525 AI
-530 YPHATVVTLS
+530 
-540 GGSFGWEEDPYS
+540 
-552 LGRNGL
+552 N
-558 GEITLYNGKPRFLYS
+558 
-573 GGLVTKSILWQGSYW
+573 
-588 EILNSATSTSWRSDS
+588 
-603 DTLYPWQAENWY
+603 
-615 PVGGTGTAPTLTP
+615 GTAGKA
-628 NLNNLR
+628 NNGSTFGA
-634 IEVRSIGSAN
+634 EVRSIGSAC

-653 DGTDTLMYLI
+653 DGADTLMYLI
-663 SHNFSYIGAGKNK
+663 THNFAYIGTGKDK

-699 TSTNETGKFRIG
+699 TSTDETGKFRVG

-786 NPSLILSNGDDTT
+786 NPGLILSNSDDTT
-799 RTNVEGS
+799 RTNIQGS

-829 YSDDRVTSLRAHKTN
+829 YSDDRATSLRAHQTN
-844 NTIIFT
+844 NTIILT
-850 ANSVVAGTLD
+850 ANNVVAGTLD

-942 GNTTSRPPSPEVG
+942 GNTISRPPSPELG
-955 DTRWNTSDEQLE
+955 DTRWNTSDDQLE

-979 TGEDVGT
+979 TGEDVDANT
-986 ADVNELL
+986 INELL

>member
-68 LQTSNNIGSSNII
+68 LQTPNNIGSSNII
-81 APTTSIA
+81 ASTTSIA
-88 NLFDIAS
+88 NLFDITS

-125 LDYNTISTYSP
+125 LDYNTISTYTSD
-136 NSNIELRPNTGFVN
+136 SNIELRPNAAFVN

-182 VVFEAEVASD
+182 VVFEADVASD

-224 SERVVLS
+224 SEKVVLS
-231 GARLELRQGNIFYVS
+231 GTRLELRQGNIFYVS
-246 TLGDNTNVGD
+246 TLGDDTNVGD

-269 DVVDASSAGPVTIHI
+269 DVVDASSAGPVTIHV

-302 IRGHDLRNVIIKPTS
+302 ISGEDIRNCIIKPTTG
-317 ATNTNNAFEVNQNC
+317 TNTNNAFEVNQNVT
-331 MISDVTIKDFY
+331 IENITIKDFF
-342 SPGHAFAFADDAVIT
+342 SPGYAFTFANNAIIT
-357 DRSPYIQNITVITKG
+357 ERSPYIRNITVITKG
-372 SVVSADDPRGFNQGD
+372 SVVSATDPRGFDQGD
-387 AGKGALIDGSTI
+387 AGKGALIDGS
-399 NLGSIVFESDDNF
+399 
-412 SGDYFDSTIPY
+412 
-423 SASIQ
+423 
-428 QEYEQYIGW
+428 
-437 TFLDGAAIRTITAF
+437 ITA
-451 QEGYSNKLRVILDS
+451 SSL
-465 IQSTSNGETFE
+465 TE
-476 ATGQLPYDKSMLF
+476 ASMLF
-489 HSATFITPGVDAIT
+489 HAATFITPGVDAIT
-503 MKGGARVEWLNSF
+503 MTNGVRVEWLNSF
-516 TYFANRGLY
+516 TYYANRGLY
-525 ALEEV
+525 AI
-530 YPHATVVTLS
+530 
-540 GGSFGWEEDPYS
+540 
-552 LGRNGL
+552 N
-558 GEITLYNGKPRFLYS
+558 
-573 GGLVTKSILWQGSYW
+573 
-588 EILNSATSTSWRSDS
+588 
-603 DTLYPWQAENWY
+603 
-615 PVGGTGTAPTLTP
+615 GTAGKA
-628 NLNNLR
+628 NNGSTFGA
-634 IEVRSIGSAN
+634 EVRSIGSAC

-653 DGTDTLMYLI
+653 DGADTLMYLI
-663 SHNFSYIGAGKNK
+663 THNFAYIGTGKDK

-699 TSTNETGKFRIG
+699 TSTDETGKFRVG

-786 NPSLILSNGDDTT
+786 NPGLILSNSDDTT
-799 RTNVEGS
+799 RTNIQGS

-829 YSDDRVTSLRAHKTN
+829 YSDDRATSLRAHQTN
-844 NTIIFT
+844 NTIILT
-850 ANSVVAGTLD
+850 ANNVVAGTLD
-860 ATKLSLVGLSDG
+860 AAKLSLVGLSDG

-942 GNTTSRPPSPEVG
+942 GNTISRPPSPELG
-955 DTRWNTSDEQLE
+955 DTRWNTSDDQLE

-979 TGEDVGT
+979 TGEDVDANT
-986 ADVNELL
+986 INELL

>member
-1 MPEPKNGRIGGGV
+1 
-14 LKDNLE
+14 
-20 IYQGGTPGG
+20 
-29 RDYLNF
+29 
-35 ANLQTD
+35 
-41 IDSGNPLLHLNAKD
+41 
-55 EQIGVNTDSISFD
+55 
-68 LQTSNNIGSSNII
+68 
-81 APTTSIA
+81 
-88 NLFDIAS
+88 
-95 NRIDYLVG
+95 
-103 SDLLLSS
+103 
-110 AVDIEATA
+110 
-118 ISTNNLL
+118 
-125 LDYNTISTYSP
+125 
-136 NSNIELRPNTGFVN
+136 LRPNAAFVN

-182 VVFEAEVASD
+182 VVFEADVASD

-224 SERVVLS
+224 SEKVVLS
-231 GARLELRQGNIFYVS
+231 GTRLELRQGNIFYVS
-246 TLGDNTNVGD
+246 TLGDDTNVGD

-269 DVVDASSAGPVTIHI
+269 DVVDASSAGPVTIHV

-302 IRGHDLRNVIIKPTS
+302 ISGEDIRNCIIKPTTG
-317 ATNTNNAFEVNQNC
+317 TNTNNAFEVNQNVT
-331 MISDVTIKDFY
+331 IENITIKDFF
-342 SPGHAFAFADDAVIT
+342 SPGYAFTFANNAIIT
-357 DRSPYIQNITVITKG
+357 ERSPYIRNITVITKG
-372 SVVSADDPRGFNQGD
+372 SVVSATDPRGFDQGD
-387 AGKGALIDGSTI
+387 AGKGALIDGS
-399 NLGSIVFESDDNF
+399 
-412 SGDYFDSTIPY
+412 
-423 SASIQ
+423 
-428 QEYEQYIGW
+428 
-437 TFLDGAAIRTITAF
+437 ITA
-451 QEGYSNKLRVILDS
+451 SSL
-465 IQSTSNGETFE
+465 TE
-476 ATGQLPYDKSMLF
+476 ASMLF
-489 HSATFITPGVDAIT
+489 HAATFITPGVDAIT
-503 MKGGARVEWLNSF
+503 MTNGVRVEWLNSF
-516 TYFANRGLY
+516 TYYANRGLY
-525 ALEEV
+525 AI
-530 YPHATVVTLS
+530 
-540 GGSFGWEEDPYS
+540 
-552 LGRNGL
+552 N
-558 GEITLYNGKPRFLYS
+558 
-573 GGLVTKSILWQGSYW
+573 
-588 EILNSATSTSWRSDS
+588 
-603 DTLYPWQAENWY
+603 
-615 PVGGTGTAPTLTP
+615 GTAGKA
-628 NLNNLR
+628 NNGSTFGA
-634 IEVRSIGSAN
+634 EVRSIGSAC

-653 DGTDTLMYLI
+653 DGADTLMYLI
-663 SHNFSYIGAGKNK
+663 SHNFAYIGTGKDK

-699 TSTNETGKFRIG
+699 TSTDETGKFRVG

-786 NPSLILSNGDDTT
+786 NPGLILSNSDDTT
-799 RTNVEGS
+799 RTNIQGS

-829 YSDDRVTSLRAHKTN
+829 YSDDRATSLRAHQTN
-844 NTIIFT
+844 NTIILT
-850 ANSVVAGTLD
+850 ANNVVAGTLD

-942 GNTTSRPPSPEVG
+942 GNTISRPPSPELG
-955 DTRWNTSDEQLE
+955 DTRWNTSDDQLE

-979 TGEDVGT
+979 TGEDVDANT
-986 ADVNELL
+986 INELL

>member
-68 LQTSNNIGSSNII
+68 LQTPNNIGSSNII
-81 APTTSIA
+81 ASTTSIA
-88 NLFDIAS
+88 NLFDITS

-125 LDYNTISTYSP
+125 LDYNTISTYTSD
-136 NSNIELRPNTGFVN
+136 SNIELRPNAAFVN

-182 VVFEAEVASD
+182 VVFEADVASD

-224 SERVVLS
+224 SEKVVLS
-231 GARLELRQGNIFYVS
+231 GTRLELRQGNIFYVS
-246 TLGDNTNVGD
+246 TLGDDTNVGD

-269 DVVDASSAGPVTIHI
+269 DVVDASSAGPVTIHV

-302 IRGHDLRNVIIKPTS
+302 ISGEDIRNCIIKPT
-317 ATNTNNAFEVNQNC
+317 AGTNTNNAFEVNQNVT
-331 MISDVTIKDFY
+331 IENITIKDFF
-342 SPGHAFAFADDAVIT
+342 SPGYAFTFANNAIIT
-357 DRSPYIQNITVITKG
+357 ERSPYIRNITVITKG
-372 SVVSADDPRGFNQGD
+372 SVVSATDPRGFDQGD
-387 AGKGALIDGSTI
+387 AGKGALIDGS
-399 NLGSIVFESDDNF
+399 
-412 SGDYFDSTIPY
+412 
-423 SASIQ
+423 
-428 QEYEQYIGW
+428 
-437 TFLDGAAIRTITAF
+437 ITA
-451 QEGYSNKLRVILDS
+451 SSL
-465 IQSTSNGETFE
+465 TE
-476 ATGQLPYDKSMLF
+476 ASMLF
-489 HSATFITPGVDAIT
+489 HAATFITPGVDAIT
-503 MKGGARVEWLNSF
+503 MTNGVRVEWLNSF
-516 TYFANRGLY
+516 TYYANRGLY
-525 ALEEV
+525 AI
-530 YPHATVVTLS
+530 
-540 GGSFGWEEDPYS
+540 
-552 LGRNGL
+552 N
-558 GEITLYNGKPRFLYS
+558 
-573 GGLVTKSILWQGSYW
+573 
-588 EILNSATSTSWRSDS
+588 
-603 DTLYPWQAENWY
+603 
-615 PVGGTGTAPTLTP
+615 GTAGKA
-628 NLNNLR
+628 NNGSTFGA
-634 IEVRSIGSAN
+634 EVRSIGSAC

-653 DGTDTLMYLI
+653 DGADTLMYLI
-663 SHNFSYIGAGKNK
+663 SHNFAYIGTGKDK

-699 TSTNETGKFRIG
+699 TSTDETGKFRVG

-786 NPSLILSNGDDTT
+786 NPGLILSNSDDTT
-799 RTNVEGS
+799 RTNIQGS

-829 YSDDRVTSLRAHKTN
+829 YSDDRATSLRAHQTN
-844 NTIIFT
+844 NTIILT
-850 ANSVVAGTLD
+850 ANNVVAGTLD

-872 DVLFDNNLIT
+872 DVLFDNNRIT

-924 VGEGYV
+924 VGEGYI

-942 GNTTSRPPSPEVG
+942 GNTISRPPSPELG
-955 DTRWNTSDEQLE
+955 DTRWNTSDDQLE

-979 TGEDVGT
+979 TGEDVDANT
-986 ADVNELL
+986 INELL

>member
-68 LQTSNNIGSSNII
+68 LQTPNNIGSSNII

-88 NLFDIAS
+88 NLFDITS

-125 LDYNTISTYSP
+125 LDYNTISTYTSD
-136 NSNIELRPNTGFVN
+136 SNIELRPNAAFVN

-224 SERVVLS
+224 SERVILS
-231 GARLELRQGNIFYVS
+231 GTRLELRQGNIFYVS
-246 TLGDNTNVGD
+246 TLGDDTNVGD

-302 IRGHDLRNVIIKPTS
+302 ISGEDIRNCIVKPT
-317 ATNTNNAFEVNQNC
+317 AGTNTNNAFEVNQNVT
-331 MISDVTIKDFY
+331 IENITIKDFF
-342 SPGHAFAFADDAVIT
+342 SPGYAFTFANNAIIT
-357 DRSPYIQNITVITKG
+357 ERSPYIRNITVITKG
-372 SVVSADDPRGFNQGD
+372 SVVSATDPRGFDQGD
-387 AGKGALIDGSTI
+387 AGKGALIDGS
-399 NLGSIVFESDDNF
+399 
-412 SGDYFDSTIPY
+412 
-423 SASIQ
+423 
-428 QEYEQYIGW
+428 
-437 TFLDGAAIRTITAF
+437 ITA
-451 QEGYSNKLRVILDS
+451 SSL
-465 IQSTSNGETFE
+465 TE
-476 ATGQLPYDKSMLF
+476 ASMLF
-489 HSATFITPGVDAIT
+489 HAATFITPGVDAIT
-503 MKGGARVEWLNSF
+503 MTNGVRVEWLNSF
-516 TYFANRGLY
+516 TYYANRGLY
-525 ALEEV
+525 AI
-530 YPHATVVTLS
+530 
-540 GGSFGWEEDPYS
+540 
-552 LGRNGL
+552 N
-558 GEITLYNGKPRFLYS
+558 
-573 GGLVTKSILWQGSYW
+573 
-588 EILNSATSTSWRSDS
+588 
-603 DTLYPWQAENWY
+603 
-615 PVGGTGTAPTLTP
+615 GTAGKA
-628 NLNNLR
+628 NNGSTFGA
-634 IEVRSIGSAN
+634 EVRSIGSAC

-653 DGTDTLMYLI
+653 DGADTLMYLI
-663 SHNFSYIGAGKNK
+663 SHNFAYIGTGKDK

-699 TSTNETGKFRIG
+699 TSTDETGKFRVG

-786 NPSLILSNGDDTT
+786 NPGLILSNSDDTT

-829 YSDDRVTSLRAHKTN
+829 YSDDRATSLRAHQTN
-844 NTIIFT
+844 NTIILT
-850 ANSVVAGTLD
+850 ANNVVAGTLD

-872 DVLFDNNLIT
+872 DVLFDNNRIT

-924 VGEGYV
+924 VGQGYI

-942 GNTTSRPPSPEVG
+942 GNTISRPPSPELG
-955 DTRWNTSDEQLE
+955 DTRWNTSDDQLE

-979 TGEDVGT
+979 TGEDVDANT
-986 ADVNELL
+986 INELL

>member
-68 LQTSNNIGSSNII
+68 LQTPNNIGSSNII
-81 APTTSIA
+81 ASTTSIA
-88 NLFDIAS
+88 NLFDITS

-125 LDYNTISTYSP
+125 LDYNTISTYTSD
-136 NSNIELRPNTGFVN
+136 SNIELRPNAAFVN

-169 GGNFTLGDSDQDN
+169 GGNFNLGDSDQDN
-182 VVFEAEVASD
+182 VVFEADVASD

-224 SERVVLS
+224 SEKVVLS
-231 GARLELRQGNIFYVS
+231 GTRLELRQGNIFYVS
-246 TLGDNTNVGD
+246 TLGDDTNVGD

-269 DVVDASSAGPVTIHI
+269 DVVDASSAGPVTIHV

-302 IRGHDLRNVIIKPTS
+302 ISGEDIRNCIIKPTTG
-317 ATNTNNAFEVNQNC
+317 TNTNNAFEVNQNVT
-331 MISDVTIKDFY
+331 IENITIKDFF
-342 SPGHAFAFADDAVIT
+342 SPGYAFTFANNAIIT
-357 DRSPYIQNITVITKG
+357 ERSPYIRNITVITKG
-372 SVVSADDPRGFNQGD
+372 SVVSATDPRGFDQGD
-387 AGKGALIDGSTI
+387 AGKGALIDGS
-399 NLGSIVFESDDNF
+399 
-412 SGDYFDSTIPY
+412 
-423 SASIQ
+423 
-428 QEYEQYIGW
+428 
-437 TFLDGAAIRTITAF
+437 ITA
-451 QEGYSNKLRVILDS
+451 SSL
-465 IQSTSNGETFE
+465 TE
-476 ATGQLPYDKSMLF
+476 ASMLF
-489 HSATFITPGVDAIT
+489 HAATFITPGVDAIT
-503 MKGGARVEWLNSF
+503 MTNGVRVEWLNSF
-516 TYFANRGLY
+516 TYYANRGLY
-525 ALEEV
+525 AI
-530 YPHATVVTLS
+530 
-540 GGSFGWEEDPYS
+540 
-552 LGRNGL
+552 N
-558 GEITLYNGKPRFLYS
+558 
-573 GGLVTKSILWQGSYW
+573 
-588 EILNSATSTSWRSDS
+588 
-603 DTLYPWQAENWY
+603 
-615 PVGGTGTAPTLTP
+615 GTAGKA
-628 NLNNLR
+628 NNGSTFGA
-634 IEVRSIGSAN
+634 EVRSIGSAC

-653 DGTDTLMYLI
+653 DGADTLMYLI
-663 SHNFSYIGAGKNK
+663 THNFAYIGTGKDK

-699 TSTNETGKFRIG
+699 TSTDETGKFRVG

-786 NPSLILSNGDDTT
+786 NPGLILSNSDDTT
-799 RTNVEGS
+799 RTNIQGS

-829 YSDDRVTSLRAHKTN
+829 YSDDRATSLRAHQTN
-844 NTIIFT
+844 NTIILT
-850 ANSVVAGTLD
+850 ANNVVAGTLD

-942 GNTTSRPPSPEVG
+942 GNTISRPPSPELG
-955 DTRWNTSDEQLE
+955 DTRWNTSDDQLE

-979 TGEDVGT
+979 TGEDVDANT
-986 ADVNELL
+986 INELL

>member
-41 IDSGNPLLHLNAKD
+41 VDSGNPLLHLNAKD
-55 EQIGVNTDSISFD
+55 EQIGVNTDSISFE
-68 LQTSNNIGSSNII
+68 LQTPNNIGSSNII

-88 NLFDIAS
+88 NLFDITS

-125 LDYNTISTYSP
+125 LDYNTISTYTP
-136 NSNIELRPNTGFVN
+136 NSNIELRPNAASVN
-150 IRSHWNNTGSIH
+150 IRSHWNSTGSIH

-192 ILPDTTDNVS
+192 ILPDTTDNVA

-224 SERVVLS
+224 SEKVVLS

-246 TLGDNTNVGD
+246 TLGDDTNVGD

-261 FRTIKHAL
+261 FRTLKHAL

-302 IRGHDLRNVIIKPTS
+302 ISGEDIRNCIIKPT
-317 ATNTNNAFEVNQNC
+317 AGTNTNNAFEMNQNVT
-331 MISDVTIKDFY
+331 IENITIKDFY
-342 SPGHAFAFADDAVIT
+342 SPGYAFTFASNAIIT
-357 DRSPYIQNITVITKG
+357 ERSPYIRNVTVITKG
-372 SVVSADDPRGFNQGD
+372 SVVSASDPRGFDQGD
-387 AGKGALIDGSTI
+387 AGKGALIDGS
-399 NLGSIVFESDDNF
+399 
-412 SGDYFDSTIPY
+412 
-423 SASIQ
+423 
-428 QEYEQYIGW
+428 
-437 TFLDGAAIRTITAF
+437 ITA
-451 QEGYSNKLRVILDS
+451 SSL
-465 IQSTSNGETFE
+465 TE
-476 ATGQLPYDKSMLF
+476 ASMLF
-489 HSATFITPGVDAIT
+489 HAATFITPGVDAVT
-503 MKGGARVEWLNSF
+503 MTNGVRVEWLNSF
-516 TYFANRGLY
+516 TYYANRGLY
-525 ALEEV
+525 A
-530 YPHATVVTLS
+530 T
-540 GGSFGWEEDPYS
+540 
-552 LGRNGL
+552 N
-558 GEITLYNGKPRFLYS
+558 
-573 GGLVTKSILWQGSYW
+573 
-588 EILNSATSTSWRSDS
+588 
-603 DTLYPWQAENWY
+603 
-615 PVGGTGTAPTLTP
+615 GTAGKA
-628 NLNNLR
+628 NNGSTFGAEL
-634 IEVRSIGSAN
+634 RSIGSAC

-653 DGTDTLMYLI
+653 DGADTLMYLI
-663 SHNFSYIGAGKNK
+663 SHNFSYIGAGKDK

-684 ENNEIVKINNGVIHF
+684 ESNEVLKINNGVIHF
-699 TSTNETGKFRIG
+699 TSTDETGKFRVG

-754 DTGNIRISGNTIT
+754 DTGNIRISGNTIN
-767 TIDNELVL
+767 TINNELVL
-775 TPVTGIFNTDN
+775 TPVTGVFNTDN
-786 NPSLILSNGDDTT
+786 NPGLILSNSDDTT
-799 RTNVEGS
+799 RTNIQGS

-818 YSTGNLSFGGT
+818 FSTGNLSFGGT
-829 YSDDRVTSLRAHKTN
+829 YSDDRATSLRAHQTN
-844 NTIIFT
+844 NTLIFT
-850 ANSVVAGTLD
+850 ANNVVAGTLD

-904 IDLRDKNIINTSNN
+904 IDLRDENLINTTNN
-918 TLVLGA
+918 TFVLDA

-942 GNTTSRPPSPEVG
+942 GNTVSRPSNPEIG
-955 DTRWNTSDEQLE
+955 DTRWNTSDDQLE

-979 TGEDVGT
+979 TGEDV
-986 ADVNELL
+986 DVNTINELL
-993 DLYTIVLG
+993 DLYTMVLG